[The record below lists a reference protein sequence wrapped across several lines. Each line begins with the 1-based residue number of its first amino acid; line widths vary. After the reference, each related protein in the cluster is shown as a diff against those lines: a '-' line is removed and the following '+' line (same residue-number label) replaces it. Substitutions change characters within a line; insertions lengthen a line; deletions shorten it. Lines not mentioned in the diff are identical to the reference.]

1 MEKNR
6 IVWYYSIFAHC
17 TLQTESIISTLM
29 VEKVPSNFSSMNI
42 LHISAVKN
50 WGGGENH
57 IENLCFELKRSHPE
71 VRNLIL
77 CSRGKKFHNRLKTS
91 GLDFIT
97 APLKINFDPR
107 FLFRIIRICKTEKI
121 DLIHLHDPRAM
132 ALAILADKFSSLPPF
147 VFSKKISFPVKRR
160 KQTLYK
166 YNYPKIKKHLCVS
179 DHTKEIVAEAVK
191 DQGKLLTI
199 YHGTRID
206 NKSDQTP
213 FLLRE
218 KFNIFPQQTIIGNIA
233 NHHKAKKLESFIE
246 VANEL
251 VNKRKKTDF
260 HFVQIGTFT
269 ERTPA
274 LIEKVRELKL
284 EENVHFLGYT
294 PNASNFLP
302 QFDITLITSSNE
314 GMPQVIYESFY
325 HKVPVVSTNVAGI
338 PEVIESEVTG
348 LLAEK
353 FDHVKLSQ
361 HILSLHDQPERIKK
375 MTGLSNKRLFENFTT
390 LKMAERTLD
399 EYKKII
405 YGL

>member
-1 MEKNR
+1 
-6 IVWYYSIFAHC
+6 
-17 TLQTESIISTLM
+17 
-29 VEKVPSNFSSMNI
+29 MNI

-57 IENLCFELKRSHPE
+57 IENLCLELKRSNPE
-71 VRNLIL
+71 VNNLVL
-77 CSRGKKFHNRLKTS
+77 CTRGKKFHQRLKGS
-91 GLDFIT
+91 GIDHET
-97 APLKINFDPR
+97 APLKVNFDAR
-107 FLFRIIRICKTEKI
+107 FIFKIINLCKSRKI

-132 ALAILADKFSSLPPF
+132 ALAIFADKFFNLPPF

-166 YNYPKIKKHLCVS
+166 YNYSKIKKYLCVS
-179 DHTKEIVAEAVK
+179 NHTKAIMADAVL
-191 DQGKLLTI
+191 DREKLTTI

-213 FLLRE
+213 FLLRKE
-218 KFNIFPQQTIIGNIA
+218 FGITDSEVIIGNIA
-233 NHHKAKKLESFIE
+233 NHHKAKKLETFID
-246 VANEL
+246 VADYLINEK
-251 VNKRKKTDF
+251 NHKDF

-274 LIEKVRELKL
+274 LEEKIKELKL
-284 EENVHFLGYT
+284 EQNVHLLGYT

-338 PEVIESEVTG
+338 PEIVKDG
-348 LLAEK
+348 KNGFLADK
-353 FDHVKLSQ
+353 FDHIKLSEL
-361 HILSLHDQPERIKK
+361 ILHVRNNPEEMKEITERSRKDLLEK
-375 MTGLSNKRLFENFTT
+375 YTT
-390 LKMAERTLD
+390 TQMAQNTLA
-399 EYKKII
+399 EYKRIV

>member
-1 MEKNR
+1 
-6 IVWYYSIFAHC
+6 
-17 TLQTESIISTLM
+17 
-29 VEKVPSNFSSMNI
+29 MNI

-57 IENLCFELKRSHPE
+57 IENLSFELKKSHQE

-77 CSRGKKFHNRLKTS
+77 CTRGKKFHDRLKS
-91 GLDFIT
+91 SDLDFVT
-97 APLKINFDPR
+97 APLKVNFDPR
-107 FLFRIIRICKTEKI
+107 FIFRIIRLCKSESI

-132 ALAILADKFSSLPPF
+132 ALAILADKFSDLPPF
-147 VFSKKISFPVKRR
+147 IFSKKISFPVKKR

-166 YNYPKIKKHLCVS
+166 YNYPKIKKYLCVS
-179 DHTKEIVAEAVK
+179 NHTKAIMEEAVK
-191 DQGKLLTI
+191 NKEKLTTI

-218 KFNIFPQQTIIGNIA
+218 KFNLSRQHTIIGNIA
-233 NHHKAKKLESFIE
+233 NHHKAKKLESFID
-246 VANEL
+246 VADEL
-251 VNKRKKTDF
+251 VNKKNKKDF

-269 ERTPA
+269 ERTAA
-274 LIEKVRELKL
+274 LKEKIRELKL
-284 EENVHFLGYT
+284 EQNVHFLGYT

-325 HKVPVVSTNVAGI
+325 HKVPVVTTNVAGI
-338 PEVIESEVTG
+338 PEVVRNEETG
-348 LLAEK
+348 LLADK
-353 FDHVKLSQ
+353 FDHRTLSE
-361 HILSLHDQPERIKK
+361 HILSLHNRPEKIEE
-375 MTGLSNKRLFENFTT
+375 MTAISNKRLFDHYTT
-390 LKMAERTLD
+390 VKMAENTLS

>member
-1 MEKNR
+1 
-6 IVWYYSIFAHC
+6 
-17 TLQTESIISTLM
+17 
-29 VEKVPSNFSSMNI
+29 MNI

-57 IENLCFELKRSHPE
+57 IENLCFELKRSYPE
-71 VRNLIL
+71 VHNLIL
-77 CSRGKKFHNRLKTS
+77 CSRGKKFHNRLSTS
-91 GLDFIT
+91 DLDYET
-97 APLKINFDPR
+97 AILKVNFDVR
-107 FLFRIIRICKTEKI
+107 FISRIIGLCKNRKI

-132 ALAILADKFSSLPPF
+132 ALAIFADKFADLPPF
-147 VFSKKISFPVKRR
+147 VFSKKISFPVKKR

-166 YNYPKIKKHLCVS
+166 YNYPKIKKYLCVS
-179 DHTKEIVAEAVK
+179 DHTKAIMAEAVK
-191 DQGKLLTI
+191 DREKLITI

-213 FLLRE
+213 YTLRE
-218 KFNIFPQQTIIGNIA
+218 KFNISPQQIIIGNIA
-233 NHHKAKKLESFIE
+233 NHHKAKKLETFID
-246 VANEL
+246 VADEL
-251 VNKRKKTDF
+251 VNKKNKKNF

-274 LIEKVRELKL
+274 LKEKVKELKL
-284 EENVHFLGYT
+284 DKNIHFLGYI

-325 HKVPVVSTNVAGI
+325 HRVPVVSTNVAGI
-338 PEVIESEVTG
+338 PEVVKNGENG
-348 LLAEK
+348 LLADK
-353 FDHVKLSQ
+353 FDHAKLSE
-361 HILSLHDQPERIKK
+361 HILSLHDQPERIKEI
-375 MTGLSNKRLFENFTT
+375 TSTSNARLFARYTT
-390 LKMAERTLD
+390 IKMAENTLA

>member
-1 MEKNR
+1 
-6 IVWYYSIFAHC
+6 
-17 TLQTESIISTLM
+17 
-29 VEKVPSNFSSMNI
+29 MNI

-77 CSRGKKFHNRLKTS
+77 CTRGKKFHARLKSS
-91 GLDFIT
+91 GLDFAT

-132 ALAILADKFSSLPPF
+132 ALAILADKFSNLPPF
-147 VFSKKISFPVKRR
+147 VFSKKISFPVKKR

-166 YNYPKIKKHLCVS
+166 YNYPKIKKFLCVS
-179 DHTKEIVAEAVK
+179 NHTKTIVAEAVK
-191 DQGKLLTI
+191 HQEKLITI

-218 KFNIFPQQTIIGNIA
+218 KFNISPQQTIIGNIA
-233 NHHKAKKLESFIE
+233 NHHKAKKLESFID

-251 VNKRKKTDF
+251 VNNRDKKNF
-260 HFVQIGTFT
+260 HFIQIGAFT

-274 LIEKVRELKL
+274 LKEKVKELRL
-284 EENVHFLGYT
+284 EQNIHFLGYT
-294 PNASNFLP
+294 PNASNFLS

-338 PEVIESEVTG
+338 PEIVKDG
-348 LLAEK
+348 KNGFLADK
-353 FDHVKLSQ
+353 FDHIKLSEL
-361 HILSLHDQPERIKK
+361 ILHVRNNPEEMKK
-375 MTGLSNKRLFENFTT
+375 ITERSRKDLLEKYTT
-390 LKMAERTLD
+390 TKMAQNTLA
-399 EYKKII
+399 EYKKIV